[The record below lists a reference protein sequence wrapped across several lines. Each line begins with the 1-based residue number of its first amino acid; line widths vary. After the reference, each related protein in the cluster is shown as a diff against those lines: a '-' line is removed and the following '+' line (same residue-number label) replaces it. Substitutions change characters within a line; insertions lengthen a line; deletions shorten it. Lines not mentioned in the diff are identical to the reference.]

1 MLRCLAAPV
10 KAVAIHSAFRPH
22 GLARHF
28 AMILR
33 ARRLRP
39 ALAIPLLSLAASVTA
54 GQADMAREV
63 PRSAAQVAL
72 SFAPVARAAQP
83 AVVNVFTAKLVQDRL
98 PLSPFQSIF
107 AGQPRVENSLGSG
120 VIVDPAG
127 RIVTSA
133 HVVRGASQIIVALAD
148 RREYPARIV
157 HTDPRLDL
165 ALLEIDPG
173 GARLPALVLGDSD
186 QADVGDLVL
195 AIGNPFGIGQTV
207 TQGIVSAVARS
218 GVGVSDSRYFIQTD
232 AAINQGNSGG
242 ALVDMAGRL
251 IGINTQILTA
261 GRDGGSIG
269 IGFAIPSNM
278 VRLFLR
284 AAQTGRVATA
294 WLGATGTALTQ
305 QAASAQGL
313 DRPAGVRV
321 TTVSPGS
328 PAARAGV
335 RPGDVLVALD
345 GKPLADPGA
354 LAYRLATT
362 EAPATARLDLR
373 RDGRPLSLEV
383 ALVPPP
389 ETPPRDAR
397 TLPGNTALAGVTVA
411 NLSPALAQELGGDMP
426 ERGLVVLS
434 LAPDSP
440 ARLFRFPLPGDRI
453 LALNGQPVATVN
465 DLGRQ
470 LAPGPLLLR
479 LDRGGQ
485 VQDCVVEARNRWG
498 CRAVPTS

>member
-1 MLRCLAAPV
+1 
-10 KAVAIHSAFRPH
+10 
-22 GLARHF
+22 
-28 AMILR
+28 
-33 ARRLRP
+33 
-39 ALAIPLLSLAASVTA
+39 
-54 GQADMAREV
+54 
-63 PRSAAQVAL
+63 VAL

-83 AVVNVFTAKLVQDRL
+83 AVVNVFTAKLVQDRV

-133 HVVRGASQIIVALAD
+133 HVVRGASQIIVALSD

-157 HTDPRLDL
+157 HSDPRLDL
-165 ALLEIDPG
+165 ALLEISPG
-173 GARLPALVLGDSD
+173 GARLPALALGDSD
-186 QADVGDLVL
+186 AAQVGDLVL

-242 ALVDMAGRL
+242 ALVDLNGRL
-251 IGINTQILTA
+251 VGINTQILTA

-284 AAQTGRVATA
+284 AAETGRLSTA
-294 WLGATGTALTQ
+294 WLGASGTALTQ
-305 QAASAQGL
+305 AEASAQGL
-313 DRPAGVRV
+313 DAPSGVAVSRV
-321 TTVSPGS
+321 APGS

-335 RPGDVLVALD
+335 RPGDVLVALN
-345 GKPLADPGA
+345 GQPIQDPGG

-362 EAPATARLDLR
+362 EAPAQARLAIR
-373 RDGRPLSLEV
+373 RDGQPMQLDLS
-383 ALVPPP
+383 LVPPP
-389 ETPPRDAR
+389 ETPPRDTR
-397 TLPGNTALAGVTVA
+397 TLAGNPALLGTVVA
-411 NLSPALAQELGGDMP
+411 NLSPALAQELGTDPAAEG
-426 ERGLVVLS
+426 VIVLS
-434 LAPDSP
+434 LAADAP

-453 LALNGQPVATVN
+453 LALNGRPVRSV
-465 DLGRQ
+465 DELVRQ

-485 VQDCVVEARNRWG
+485 VQDCLVEGRSRWG
-498 CRAVPTS
+498 CRPVVPA